1 MKKIMFY
8 CQYLAGMGH
17 LVRSTEIIRSL
28 VKDFQVCFVNGGQPI
43 AEFELP
49 ANIQVI
55 HLPPLVEEDGELR
68 TVDDSQTVEAVK
80 ASRQQQLL
88 SIFDQFQPDCLITE
102 CFPFSKHRV
111 KFELMP
117 LIERAKSSP
126 RPVKVVCSLRDLVM
140 TQSLSAKAWAK
151 KYDQVCNLVNQ
162 YFDLILFHGDPQLQ
176 RLEDFFP
183 KVDSLNCE
191 VYYTGYV
198 AQSPPSCP
206 PTAVEDLAHFNK
218 TEPIILAS
226 VGGGRFGYEL
236 LNAVVDASTMLAG
249 TIPHHIHAFA
259 GPFMPEPQFLQLQAA
274 AADCN
279 NLTLRRFTP
288 HLIDYMK
295 RSDLSIS
302 LGGYNTTMNILS
314 TGVRSL
320 VFPFISE
327 NQSGE
332 QSIRAKKLEQMNILR
347 VLYPEDLTG
356 KRLAAKVLF
365 SLDQPPVAHRFDLN
379 GAEKSTLRLKQLLYG
394 IAAAA

>member
-1 MKKIMFY
+1 MFY

-17 LVRSTEIIRSL
+17 LVRSTEIIRRL
-28 VKDFQVCFVNGGQPI
+28 VEDFQVCFVNGGQPI

-49 ANIQVI
+49 TNSQII
-55 HLPPLVEEDGELR
+55 HLPPLVEEEGELK
-68 TVDDSQTVEAVK
+68 TVDGSQTVEAVK
-80 ASRQQQLL
+80 ESRQQQLL

-111 KFELMP
+111 KFELIP
-117 LIERAKSSP
+117 LIERAKASS

-140 TQSLSAKAWAK
+140 TQTLSAKAWAK
-151 KYDQVCNLVNQ
+151 KYDRVCELVNQ
-162 YFDLILFHGDPQLQ
+162 YYDLILFHGDPQLQ

-183 KVDSLNCE
+183 KVDRLNCE
-191 VYYTGYV
+191 VYNTGYV
-198 AQSPPSCP
+198 AQSPANRSLQEC
-206 PTAVEDLAHFNK
+206 AHFK
-218 TEPIILAS
+218 STKPIIVAS

-236 LNAVVDASTMLAG
+236 LNAVVDASVILADV
-249 TIPHHIHAFA
+249 IPHQIYAFA
-259 GPFMPEPQFLQLQAA
+259 GPFMPEPQFLQLQHAA
-274 AADCN
+274 TN
-279 NLTLRRFTP
+279 SSNFVLQRFTP
-288 HLIDYMK
+288 HLIDYM
-295 RSDLSIS
+295 SQADLSIS

-332 QSIRAKKLEQMNILR
+332 QSIRAKKLEQMGILQ

-356 KRLAAKVLF
+356 NQLAEKVL
-365 SLDQPPVAHRFDLN
+365 SYLKQTPVAHSFDLN

-394 IAAAA
+394 VTVAA

>member
-17 LVRSTEIIRSL
+17 LVRSTEIVRSL

-49 ANIQVI
+49 SNIEIV
-55 HLPPLVEEDGELR
+55 HLPPLVEEDGELK
-68 TVDDSQTVEAVK
+68 TVDDAQPVEAVK

-88 SIFDQFQPDCLITE
+88 SVFEQFQPDCLITE

-111 KFELMP
+111 KFELIP
-117 LIERAKSSP
+117 LIEKAKSSP
-126 RPVKVVCSLRDLVM
+126 QPVKIVCSLRDLVM

-151 KYDQVCNLVNQ
+151 KYDQVCDLVNQ

-183 KVDSLNCE
+183 KVDHLNCE

-198 AQSPPSCP
+198 AQSPPNLLP
-206 PTAVEDLAHFNK
+206 AAAKDRVDLNP
-218 TEPIILAS
+218 TEPTILAS

-236 LNAVVDASTMLAG
+236 LNAVVDASTVLSG
-249 TIPHHIHAFA
+249 TIPHRIHAFA
-259 GPFMPEPQFLQLQAA
+259 GPFMPEVQFLQLQATA
-274 AADCN
+274 VKRS
-279 NLTLRRFTP
+279 NLILRRFTP
-288 HLIDYMK
+288 HLINYMK
-295 RSDLSIS
+295 RADLSIS

-314 TGVRSL
+314 TGTRAL

-332 QSIRAKKLEQMNILR
+332 QSIRAKKLEQMGILR

-356 KRLAAKVLF
+356 RRLAAKVLS
-365 SLDQPPVAHRFDLN
+365 SLDQAPVAHRFDLN
-379 GAEKSTLRLKQLLYG
+379 GAEKSALKLKQLLYG
-394 IAAAA
+394 VAAAA